1 MIKREEITLKNIY
14 AFFQGYLRWFIWITP
29 IFKRYLMRKHIREQ
43 ITYRMNSINK
53 ECYQNG
59 SCIHCGCEIPQLL
72 MANKTC
78 GGNCYP
84 VMACKKHWA
93 FRKEQ
98 PYVYNKDELTG
109 IYWRLEKTTKRFIK
123 KENYD
128 LGNKRKKFGR
138 VKSRTNS

>member
-1 MIKREEITLKNIY
+1 MIKREEITWKNVY
-14 AFFQGYLRWFIWITP
+14 AFFQGYLRWFIWVSP
-29 IFKRYLMRKHIREQ
+29 LLRKKLMRKHIREQ
-43 ITYRMNSINK
+43 ITYRMNSINR

-84 VMACKKHWA
+84 VMVDKKNWIL
-93 FRKEQ
+93 RKEQ

-109 IYWRLEKTTKRFIK
+109 ICWRLEKTTKRFIK

-128 LGNKRKKFGR
+128 LGNKRKGSGR

>member
-84 VMACKKHWA
+84 VMEKKHWE
-93 FRKEQ
+93 FRKKH
-98 PYVYNKDELTG
+98 PYSYNKDMSTG
-109 IYWRLEKTTKRFIK
+109 IFWRLDKKYKEIYKKGKEKNLGREDKLLTLNL
-123 KENYD
+123 KET
-128 LGNKRKKFGR
+128 LF
-138 VKSRTNS
+138 